1 MQPTNKFV
9 SGTYIPA
16 VWLQPQET
24 QTNEDANERGTP
36 SQITIVRIP
45 STMIQSK
52 EQSLPPHNIKI
63 NVWVET
69 QTYFHPIPSLTNPE

>member
-24 QTNEDANERGTP
+24 QTNEGANEQGTP
-36 SQITIVRIP
+36 SQNYHCQNPINYDTVQR
-45 STMIQSK
+45 K
-52 EQSLPPHNIKI
+52 SLPPHNIKI

-69 QTYFHPIPSLTNPE
+69 QTYFHPIPSLTNPK